1 MGWNMI
7 RQAYKDSAEFF
18 LKTLT
23 QVPGDAWAAPGLGEW
38 TLQELVGHTYRSF
51 VNLET
56 YAATPGTQVDQNDPV
71 DYFLAVRG
79 GQANPATVA
88 QRGREAGQELGEEP
102 VTRVNAAAQQ
112 ATKVLDG
119 LTDDAILTTLVG
131 GMRLIDY
138 LPSRIFE
145 LTVHTLDVAKAIGVK
160 EEPPSAAM
168 RVTLH
173 LMADLAVASGVG
185 ADLAFA
191 VTGRLSLPPGY
202 SVL

>member
-1 MGWNMI
+1 MV
-7 RQAYKDSAEFF
+7 RQAYKESAEFF
-18 LKTLT
+18 LKTLN
-23 QVPGDAWAAPGLGEW
+23 QVSSAAWASPGLGEW
-38 TLQELVGHTYRSF
+38 TLRELVGHTYRSF

-56 YAATPGTQVDQNDPV
+56 YAATPGTQVDQQVDQIEPI

-79 GQANPATVA
+79 SFANPASVA

-102 VTRVNAAAQQ
+102 VAWVHASAQRAA
-112 ATKVLDG
+112 KVLDG
-119 LTDDAILTTLVG
+119 LPDDAILTTPVG

-145 LTVHTLDVAKAIGVK
+145 LTVHTLDVAKAIDLK
-160 EEPPSAAM
+160 AEPPPDAM

-185 ADLAFA
+185 SDLAFA